1 MIPTKLMFSR
11 RELYPKIPAIAVHR
25 TSTRPMAIL
34 LAADPTRRPGR
45 TSRPCRPCRRGRSYY
60 RIING
65 NTRSETH
72 FLRDSV
78 VNIHLLPA
86 TCAALNAVNLV
97 FIAKRFMTQKLF
109 VSNTRTY
116 INEIYTEPIEI
127 LQKIKLRNLKKN
139 VVIITYCL
147 VQY

>member
-45 TSRPCRPCRRGRSYY
+45 TSRPCRPCRSYY

-116 INEIYTEPIEI
+116 INEIYTEPLEI
-127 LQKIKLRNLKKN
+127 LQKIKLLNLKKN
-139 VVIITYCL
+139 VVIITYCP